1 MTDKLQS
8 DAVMW
13 GILKAV
19 GVLALVGLV
28 VGMCVNMR
36 MPDFSSGLS
45 SDHAIPVRVLVTN
58 MTPDSVL
65 FTWSTKEGTLKGTSV
80 VLPNASNV
88 CARFDAKAN
97 VGTTYRASFEV
108 RNPAKGHESVGT
120 SGRFAV
126 TGSEVWVDTVRVGK
140 RQIVKRVNDLNLV
153 SSYPCD

>member
-45 SDHAIPVRVLVTN
+45 GGQVPVRVLVTN
-58 MTPDSVL
+58 MTPDSVV
-65 FTWSTKEGTLKGTSV
+65 FMWATKEGTLKGTGIV
-80 VLPNASNV
+80 PPNASNV
-88 CARFDAKAN
+88 CARFDAKADT
-97 VGTTYRASFEV
+97 GTYRAFFEV

-120 SGRFAV
+120 SGWFAV

-153 SSYPCD
+153 AAHPCD

>member
-45 SDHAIPVRVLVTN
+45 GGHLPVRVLVTN
-58 MTPDSVL
+58 MTPDSVV
-65 FTWSTKEGTLKGTSV
+65 FMWSTKEGTLKGTSIV
-80 VLPNASNV
+80 PPNASNV
-88 CARFDAKAN
+88 CARFDAKADT
-97 VGTTYRASFEV
+97 GTYRASPRRIPV
-108 RNPAKGHESVGT
+108 HTAPSL
-120 SGRFAV
+120 RFA
-126 TGSEVWVDTVRVGK
+126 TRPRGMNPSGLLAGSQSPVARSGSI
-140 RQIVKRVNDLNLV
+140 R
-153 SSYPCD
+153 